1 MLDGD
6 GRNAVFDHVYVHAG
20 DARNFADFF
29 TTLMA
34 QWLQVRPVALTVVIA
49 MMFPSRIFGI
59 TKLVDAPPACQ
70 LRIMRDMA
78 AVASFIFSSTIVA
91 SPVRSDSI
99 AALVTQCPIC
109 SSSRLSETA

>member
-20 DARNFADFF
+20 APG
-29 TTLMA
+29 TSPTSSLTLMA

-49 MMFPSRIFGI
+49 MMVPFGNFGI
-59 TKLVDAPPACQ
+59 TKLVDVPPACQ

-78 AVASFIFSSTIVA
+78 AVASFIFSSTIVVITCTFGFNCGVGDA
-91 SPVRSDSI
+91 MPHMFFEQV
-99 AALVTQCPIC
+99 
-109 SSSRLSETA
+109 E